1 MCTCGA
7 GAGGSGSAAPAADAF
22 TGSSSLLLRN
32 RTAMVRALVQLTGDH
47 RFHATTLT
55 EALKHALHCT
65 AHGVA
70 QFLCHLPPGPGHC
83 ASAS

>member
-7 GAGGSGSAAPAADAF
+7 GAGGSGSAAAATDAF
-22 TGSSSLLLRN
+22 TGSSSLRN
-32 RTAMVRALVQLTGDH
+32 RTAMVRYLVQLTGDH
-47 RFHATTLT
+47 RLHATTLT